1 MRSTKTPQNSFPC
14 TLLHSLFINIVE
26 ETAKIIWSCS
36 WTKIVCVFHYYVQ
49 VHSCRIV
56 SLSSPLPLASLWAS
70 SWCWHNCG
78 RLLVLSHFG
87 TCMCSNVETNLSWT
101 CLVSGP
107 LNFEHPSVLLFCL
120 KLLGCGRLWLLTR
133 RLWRFVALWRRRPF
147 SMRLWSFDSIPV
159 THAIPLPLPLLWI
172 LQTSCDSCI
181 KTNLVKSSLDGTG
194 RFLYSGGGGG
204 GTRPR
209 TPDRIRFS
217 IARPY

>member
-120 KLLGCGRLWLLTR
+120 KLLGCGETVTADSQTVTVCGSLEEAALQYAVVVFRFHSSHPCNSSASPLT
-133 RLWRFVALWRRRPF
+133 LNLA
-147 SMRLWSFDSIPV
+147 D
-159 THAIPLPLPLLWI
+159 I
-172 LQTSCDSCI
+172 L
-181 KTNLVKSSLDGTG
+181 
-194 RFLYSGGGGG
+194 RFLHKN
-204 GTRPR
+204 
-209 TPDRIRFS
+209 
-217 IARPY
+217 